1 MSDRKKDGQH
11 FTLADASEL
20 PARLYHRRN
29 KD

>member
-1 MSDRKKDGQH
+1 MSDIKKDGQH

-20 PARLYHRRN
+20 PTRLYHRRN

>member
-1 MSDRKKDGQH
+1 MSDRKRDGQH